1 MARILNL
8 GDARAEQDYA
18 KSKSA
23 FYQSADYRTLIE
35 SDTKSIVVGRRGVG
49 KSALFLRLSDYYT
62 DAERVEVV
70 KFAPDEHEIL
80 GFRPLAKYFN
90 NEFRLVRAA
99 MRLVFRY
106 ALTLQAIE
114 AMSTRYKFKQTSTYS
129 ELQRAFEPWKKF
141 STFPQRARQL
151 LESSMGS
158 ADDPES
164 RIAAIADSLRI
175 SELDDA
181 LSTALSEM
189 KRQVVVLID
198 RLDEGYEPDEI
209 GIGIVDGFLQGAMDV
224 RDRVPDCRT
233 IVFLRDNIYRA
244 VEHFDQDFSR
254 NLEQSVLRLHW
265 DERAL
270 LNFAAN
276 RIRLVTDIK
285 AEKSIKVWDAV
296 TSGAL
301 QGEAGF
307 HSCLKL
313 TLYRPRDLLLLL
325 NEAFRN
331 AASHDRFA
339 IEPLDVERSAQA
351 ISESR
356 LRDLIKEYSAQLP
369 GLGELVA
376 AFGNGQ
382 PAFPIDD
389 AEDRVSRVIGRDEYE
404 PAVQQQFAIYASP
417 VDAIRSLYSVGFVGV
432 RDAGSQNYVFCH
444 DGRKPDK
451 DFTATENLMIHPCYW
466 MALNLHRTDV
476 EEAEATQIYDEYDV
490 TVTSETPEQR
500 ARTLGRL
507 EAELRDI
514 EPGQS
519 SASEFE
525 QWCVRVI
532 RVLFSGGLRNI
543 ELNPNSDNLQRRDIV
558 GTNHGTTLFWKR
570 VLDSYGSRQVLFEV
584 KNFSGMTREEFR
596 QINSYLAQDYGRLGF
611 IISRD
616 DSINLQKER
625 ELAWVRELRNQHGKV
640 VILLTAKFL
649 VQLLNKLRSPVKH
662 DAAEEAL
669 DKLLDQYIRT
679 YFGEPTPRRRK

>member
-1 MARILNL
+1 MIRILNL

-18 KSKSA
+18 RSKSA

-70 KFAPDEHEIL
+70 RFAPDEHEIL
-80 GFRPLAKYFN
+80 GFRPLAKHFN
-90 NEFRLVRAA
+90 NDFRLIRAA

-106 ALTLQAIE
+106 ALMLEAIE
-114 AMSTRYKFKQTSTYS
+114 ALSTRYKFKQTTTYN
-129 ELQRAFEPWKKF
+129 ELHLALEPWRKF
-141 STFPQRARQL
+141 SSFSLRVRKL
-151 LESSMGS
+151 LEGS
-158 ADDPES
+158 IGNTDDPES
-164 RIAAIADSLRI
+164 RIAAIAENLRI
-175 SELDDA
+175 GELDGLLA
-181 LSTALSEM
+181 TALGEM

-198 RLDEGYEPDEI
+198 RLDEGYEPDEV
-209 GIGIVDGFLQGAMDV
+209 GVGIVDGFLQGAMDV
-224 RDRVPDCRT
+224 RDRVPACRT

-285 AEKSIKVWDAV
+285 AEKSIKVWDAI
-296 TSGAL
+296 TLGAL
-301 QGEAGF
+301 QGESGF

-331 AASHDRFA
+331 AAGQERFA
-339 IEPLDVERSAQA
+339 IEPLDVESSAQA
-351 ISESR
+351 ISENR

-369 GLGELVA
+369 GLGELIS
-376 AFGNGQ
+376 AFGDMT
-382 PAFPIDD
+382 PAFPLDE
-389 AEDRVSRVIGRDEYE
+389 AVHRVAKIIESDTYE
-404 PAVQQQFAIYASP
+404 PAVQQQFAIYATP

-432 RDAGSQNYVFCH
+432 KETGSQNYVFCH

-451 DFTATENLMIHPCYW
+451 DFKATENLMIHPCYW
-466 MALNLHRTDV
+466 MALNLHRAGV
-476 EEAEATQIYDEYDV
+476 EEAETTQIYDEYDV

-500 ARTLGRL
+500 VRTLGRL

-514 EPGQS
+514 EPGL
-519 SASEFE
+519 AGAREFE
-525 QWCVRVI
+525 QWCLRVI
-532 RVLFSGGLRNI
+532 RVLLSGGLRNI

-558 GTNHGTTLFWKR
+558 GTNHGTTVFWKR
-570 VLDSYGSRQVLFEV
+570 VLDTYGSRQVLFEV
-584 KNFSGMTREEFR
+584 KNFSDMTRDEFR
-596 QINSYLAQDYGRLGF
+596 QINSYLAQDYGRIGF

-616 DSINLQKER
+616 QNINLQKDR
-625 ELAWVRELRNQHGKV
+625 ELAWVRELRNQHNKV
-640 VILLTAKFL
+640 VVLLTAKFL

-669 DKLLDQYIRT
+669 DKLLDQYVRT
-679 YFGEPTPRRRK
+679 YFGEPTPRKQR